1 MKRTLW
7 TAILALLLAL
17 ACLAAATAETEKL
30 TLVMIG
36 GDGDH
41 EDSPNNVFRS
51 ILARHEEFSG
61 RAEAFFFRSKRND
74 YSNKTAMQWTK
85 MMQDALSPDG
95 INIVA
100 AFSHGGQSVY
110 FLDTETVRDLFLFDA
125 CVSIGGKG
133 QGPVPSGKNW
143 SRWIVDRAKTGV
155 RFHLYASI
163 GKHDEPSGAKYAI
176 AGIAQIAQEDPALE
190 DLGDGQYRV
199 LDEAGNEVSLIE
211 TFLLEGNHR
220 NICPSAEPDVE
231 RLICSLMETAE

>member
-7 TAILALLLAL
+7 ITLLALLLAC
-17 ACLAAATAETEKL
+17 ACFAAAAETDKL

-61 RAEAFFFRSKRND
+61 RAESFFVRSKRND
-74 YSNKTAMQWTK
+74 YSNKTAQKWTK

-110 FLDTETVRDLFLFDA
+110 FLDLETVRDLFLFDA
-125 CVSIGGKG
+125 CVSIGGKCM
-133 QGPVPSGKNW
+133 GPVPCGKFW
-143 SRWIVDRAKTGV
+143 SRWIVDTAKTGV

-190 DLGDGQYRV
+190 DLGDGRYRV
-199 LDEAGNEVSLIE
+199 LDEDGNEVSLVE